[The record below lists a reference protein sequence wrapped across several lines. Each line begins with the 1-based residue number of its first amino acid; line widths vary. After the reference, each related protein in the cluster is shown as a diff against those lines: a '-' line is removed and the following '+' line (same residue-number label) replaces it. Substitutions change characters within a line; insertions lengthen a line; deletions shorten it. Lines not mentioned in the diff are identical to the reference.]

1 MERQGILREKADAPV
16 LGDLCS
22 GRPQHNRGF
31 GIVYRSRGPPRPLPG
46 GSPAAAASKPCA
58 GRPRKIDSR
67 ALDGDRLQE
76 PRRTEPDV
84 QVSLAILPFIA
95 STGILAMLA
104 I

>member
-1 MERQGILREKADAPV
+1 
-16 LGDLCS
+16 
-22 GRPQHNRGF
+22 
-31 GIVYRSRGPPRPLPG
+31 
-46 GSPAAAASKPCA
+46 
-58 GRPRKIDSR
+58 
-67 ALDGDRLQE
+67 LDGDRLQE